1 MYKWPELD
9 HDYKPAD
16 AQFSIPG
23 SVAEPGI
30 HVMPSEEKLCR
41 EKIPFEKPVPTKEV
55 PEGYYWVWQNDGL
68 FQKDTHFKLD
78 DSGWLIDPK
87 TKAYIDA
94 YTGWRY
100 DAANECLVDDATGT
114 MYTMDRQEIKF
125 VAGIRCYPGQAA
137 PYEVPAN
144 LTWNA
149 ELGYAVLG
157 DKPYAYDPNSGW
169 LMDPE
174 TGAYHDANY
183 GYIYD
188 AEQGNLLDEAT
199 GKRYSMSYEPLGE

>member
-1 MYKWPELD
+1 MPRED
-9 HDYKPAD
+9 P
-16 AQFSIPG
+16 
-23 SVAEPGI
+23 VA
-30 HVMPSEEKLCR
+30 
-41 EKIPFEKPVPTKEV
+41 EKPVPPRKS

-100 DAANECLVDDATGT
+100 DAADECLVDDATGT
-114 MYTMDRQEIKF
+114 MYTMDRQEIE
-125 VAGIRCYPGQAA
+125 VRRGHPLLSRPGCSLRGSREPELVERRAWLRGSRRQALRLRSEQRLA
-137 PYEVPAN
+137 HGPENRRLSCAN
-144 LTWNA
+144 C
-149 ELGYAVLG
+149 
-157 DKPYAYDPNSGW
+157 
-169 LMDPE
+169 
-174 TGAYHDANY
+174 H

-199 GKRYSMSYEPLGE
+199 GRRYSMSYEPLGE